1 MVLPLIFNLLI
12 MLALGGGVF
21 KVARVLRFGVHG
33 SFGTGYPT
41 RRVGWG
47 GSAKERARE
56 RRWMGKRGDG
66 ERAGTEARS
75 DPEGYL

>member
-33 SFGTGYPT
+33 SLRTVCPT
-41 RRVGWG
+41 RRAGWG
-47 GSAKERARE
+47 GSA
-56 RRWMGKRGDG
+56 
-66 ERAGTEARS
+66 
-75 DPEGYL
+75 

>member
-33 SFGTGYPT
+33 SFRTVYPT
-41 RRVGWG
+41 LSVDWG
-47 GSAKERARE
+47 GSA
-56 RRWMGKRGDG
+56 
-66 ERAGTEARS
+66 
-75 DPEGYL
+75 